1 MGHHSKRAGASK
13 CLSKSPARQA
23 LIFHKKRAATCA
35 SDCGTRSSLELTS
48 GRRLL
53 QTAASRNNFRHG
65 IILSANGRARKA
77 SQQSDLPH
85 VRQGVRYGA
94 LKNLLRTIPERP
106 GSLLPRGR
114 PRSRQCVEEMGVPD
128 PVRQPS
134 WASLPLRFATAV
146 RAGREY
152 TTATGT
158 RED

>member
-1 MGHHSKRAGASK
+1 MFVKIASA
-13 CLSKSPARQA
+13 SSAYIPQERV
-23 LIFHKKRAATCA
+23 AT
-35 SDCGTRSSLELTS
+35 SVVLDCRTRSSLELAPR
-48 GRRLL
+48 RRLL

-134 WASLPLRFATAV
+134 WASLPLRRAIAL

-152 TTATGT
+152 STATGT
-158 RED
+158 REG